1 MKPVLEGRLPEK
13 LIGFFKQYKIV
24 LILIAAGALLL
35 MLTQEKGQVDTS
47 ASAGM
52 TGTEEIFSV
61 NELEDRLSR
70 ILSQV
75 EGAGEV
81 SVMLTVR
88 SGMERIL
95 ATDQELS
102 EQEYEREAQRK
113 TVVISGDNGEEVV
126 LIGQNYPIFQGAL
139 VVCRGGG
146 DPAVQLQ
153 LTKAVSALTGLS
165 SNKITVCKGS

>member
-1 MKPVLEGRLPEK
+1 MKPVPEGRLPEK
-13 LIGFFKQYKIV
+13 LIGFFKQYKLV
-24 LILIAAGALLL
+24 FILIAAGVILL
-35 MLTQEKGQVDTS
+35 MLPQKKEQVETS

-52 TGTEEIFSV
+52 AGAEESFSV

-113 TVVISGDNGEEVV
+113 TVVISGGSGEEVV

-139 VVCRGGG
+139 VVCRGGE
-146 DPAVQLQ
+146 DPTVQLR

>member
-24 LILIAAGALLL
+24 FILIAAGVILL
-35 MLTQEKGQVDTS
+35 MLPQEKGQVETS

-52 TGTEEIFSV
+52 AGAEESFSV
-61 NELEDRLSR
+61 NELEDRLSK

-81 SVMLTVR
+81 YVMLTVR

-95 ATDQELS
+95 ATDQEFS

-139 VVCRGGG
+139 VVCRGGE
-146 DPAVQLQ
+146 DPTVQLR